1 MKRKF
6 LSLLFLIT
14 MTTMLLAGCGASE
27 ESDTGSNAD
36 ANVEQNTN
44 DENQDMIVNQD
55 TEENDVEE
63 ETSHVQTDI
72 KEVIL
77 KDAKTG
83 EEPYILTILQEE
95 GTQWDQMLCQNGL
108 TQLEAKNADGE
119 VVRKVELHLN
129 RYVGIEEFREEM
141 LSADDAYGMGWS
153 GYQFGNDWTYDFI
166 LTRDFISTSRDGE
179 MIFAILL
186 PNSDLITGVIYEGEH
201 DFKVLFENGIV
212 KCETKEK
219 YNCKTGLTEITDATT
234 GQVTEVNERKQRL
247 QNLKEDESI
256 VMLDDEANLRCY
268 VNWNGY
274 ITTKASDKYYIDN
287 TLRQKVCYADYYE
300 VIIEGDMSGYMA
312 AMKIPGDVDAQ
323 EYVKLLTEEVKKHG
337 YKSQGAMLN
346 KICEES
352 EDCFIKM
359 TLSRD

>member
-1 MKRKF
+1 MKRKL
-6 LSLLFLIT
+6 LSLLLVMAM
-14 MTTMLLAGCGASE
+14 MTTLLAGCGASE
-27 ESDTGSNAD
+27 ENDTGSNTD
-36 ANVEQNTN
+36 TN
-44 DENQDMIVNQD
+44 ENLG
-55 TEENDVEE
+55 NDVEE
-63 ETSHVQTDI
+63 ETSQVQTDI

-83 EEPYILTILQEE
+83 EEPYILTILEEE
-95 GTQWDQMLCQNGL
+95 GIQWDQMLCQKGL
-108 TQLEAKNADGE
+108 TQLEAKNTNGE
-119 VVRKVELHLN
+119 IVRKIELHLN
-129 RYVGIEEFREEM
+129 QYAEIEEFREEM
-141 LSADDAYGMGWS
+141 LSADDAYGRGWS

-166 LTRDFISTSRDGE
+166 LTRNFISTSRNGE

-186 PNSDLITGVIYEGEH
+186 PNSDLITGVIYEGEQEQY
-201 DFKVLFENGIV
+201 FSVLFENGIV
-212 KCETKEK
+212 NCETKAK
-219 YNCKTGLTEITDATT
+219 YNCKTGLTEIMDATT
-234 GQVTEVNERKQRL
+234 GQTTEVNERKQRL
-247 QNLKEDESI
+247 QNLKEGESI

-274 ITTKASDKYYIDN
+274 ITTKASDEYYIDN

-323 EYVKLLTEEVKKHG
+323 EYVKLLSEEVQKQG
-337 YKSQGAMLN
+337 YKSQGARLY

-352 EDCFIKM
+352 EDRFIKM